1 MKGNPEVI
9 SSLLDILALEAA
21 LNMQWRRDWRAIH
34 DMGAKGSAR
43 DIKNLGKSAH
53 RYMVLVAD
61 RILDLGGDT
70 EYDCGSVVAFKTL
83 TDIYRNGLTLETKL
97 ADMTQAGIDL
107 AVEKDDEAT
116 AEKLRHIEERH
127 DLLNLPDVSSHA
139 SSHRRGPWV
148 WVLEALMGPR
158 EVVVHEVQRNGR

>member
-127 DLLNLPDVSSHA
+127 EESMVWLEAQLNLIGGMSEGTYIAVHLQKSSA
-139 SSHRRGPWV
+139 SY
-148 WVLEALMGPR
+148 
-158 EVVVHEVQRNGR
+158 